1 MELVEGVLNAT
12 IRVSVPILLVV
23 LGEIV
28 AERAGVLNIGLEGM
42 MLVGAFGGFAGA
54 YATGS
59 PAVGVALGVSAGVL
73 FSALFAALVL
83 RATLD
88 PIVVGVA
95 LNVLALGLTGVLFRA
110 ITSDGGNLLVA
121 TLPVVALPGLAA
133 IPALGSS
140 LFTQNALG
148 FVAFAAVP
156 IVAWVLA
163 KTSPGLVLRAA
174 GEGPDALDA
183 AGIDVRRVR
192 WIATLVCGA
201 AAGAGGVYLAIG
213 YSHTFVEGMTAGRG
227 FVALAIVVFARW
239 NPWGGAAGA
248 LLIGLATSLQ
258 VRWQGN
264 PWLGLE
270 IPYQFFQML
279 PYALTLAV
287 LAGTSRRGLRA
298 PAALGRLSERRR

>member
-1 MELVEGVLNAT
+1 VAT
-12 IRVSVPILLVV
+12 CEPPCIP
-23 LGEIV
+23 
-28 AERAGVLNIGLEGM
+28 
-42 MLVGAFGGFAGA
+42 
-54 YATGS
+54 Y
-59 PAVGVALGVSAGVL
+59 VGVYLTDLTFIDEANPDRLPGTEMINFGKYRSA
-73 FSALFAALVL
+73 AKVL
-83 RATLD
+83 RQLLRARA
-88 PIVVGVA
+88 VA
-95 LNVLALGLTGVLFRA
+95 F
-110 ITSDGGNLLVA
+110 
-121 TLPVVALPGLAA
+121 P
-133 IPALGSS
+133 
-140 LFTQNALG
+140 
-148 FVAFAAVP
+148 FAAVP

-163 KTSPGLVLRAA
+163 QTSPGLVLRAA

-201 AAGAGGVYLAIG
+201 AAGAGGVYLAIV
-213 YSHTFVEGMTAGRG
+213 YSLTFVEGMTAGRG
-227 FVALAIVVFARW
+227 FVALAIVVVARW

-287 LAGTSRRGLRA
+287 LAGASRRGLRA